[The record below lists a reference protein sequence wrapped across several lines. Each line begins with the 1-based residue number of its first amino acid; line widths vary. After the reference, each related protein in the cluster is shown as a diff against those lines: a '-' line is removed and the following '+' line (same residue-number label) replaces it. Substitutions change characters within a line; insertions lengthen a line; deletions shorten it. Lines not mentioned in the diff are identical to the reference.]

1 MHYWL
6 KKAVFP
12 GLIFILL
19 DVIFITLN
27 KKNFESQLIKVQH
40 FSVNLKIAGA
50 IACYLFLIG
59 GLYYFILRKH
69 ESVFDAFLLG
79 LVIFGVFE
87 TTNYAMFK
95 NWNIIT
101 VLMDVLWGGTVFAAT
116 TYLTYEY
123 IDK

>member
-1 MHYWL
+1 MNYWL
-6 KKAVFP
+6 KKAILP
-12 GLIFILL
+12 GIIFMLLDFIFIS
-19 DVIFITLN
+19 LN
-27 KKNFESQLIKVQH
+27 KTNFESQIMRVQH
-40 FSVNLKIAGA
+40 FAVNLKIFGA

-69 ESVFDAFLLG
+69 ESVLDAFLLG

-95 NWNIIT
+95 NWQLMT
-101 VLMDVLWGGTVFAAT
+101 VLMDVLWGGIVFATT
-116 TYLTYEY
+116 TYITYEF

>member
-1 MHYWL
+1 MNYWL
-6 KKAVFP
+6 KKAILP
-12 GLIFILL
+12 GLILMLL
-19 DVIFITLN
+19 DFIFISLN
-27 KKNFESQLIKVQH
+27 KSNFESQIIRVQH
-40 FSVNLKIAGA
+40 FAVNLKLIGA

-69 ESVFDAFLLG
+69 EPVLDAFLLG

-95 NWNIIT
+95 NWQLST
-101 VLMDVLWGGTVFAAT
+101 VLMDVLWGGIVFATT
-116 TYLTYEY
+116 TYITYEY

>member
-1 MHYWL
+1 MNYWL
-6 KKAVFP
+6 KKVICP
-12 GLIFILL
+12 GLIFVLL
-19 DVIFITLN
+19 DFIFISLN
-27 KKNFESQLIKVQH
+27 KKNFESQIIRVQH
-40 FSVNLKIAGA
+40 FAVNLKIVGA
-50 IACYLFLIG
+50 IACYIFLIG
-59 GLYYFILRKH
+59 GLYYFILRNH
-69 ESVFDAFLLG
+69 RPVFDAFLLG

-95 NWNIIT
+95 NWNILT